1 VNSVGNTIITVPAA
15 ASVVPFTPTARAP
28 RDEAGTAKA
37 TKEAAAASVAADA
50 MVLGDD
56 SDKVAGSLVLSDG
69 DSDDIN
75 VGAAAS
81 ASAAVAPPAPPPA
94 TTRAPRAAASR

>member
-1 VNSVGNTIITVPAA
+1 MGNTIITVPAA
-15 ASVVPFTPTARAP
+15 ASVVLFTPAARAP
-28 RDEAGTAKA
+28 REEAGTAKA
-37 TKEAAAASVAADA
+37 TKEAEATSVAAEA
-50 MVLGDD
+50 IVLDDD
-56 SDKVAGSLVLSDG
+56 SYKVAGSLVLSDG
-69 DSDDIN
+69 ESADIN